1 MKFGDNFILGCCKS
15 WFDITTHVIFCKKKQ
30 VIFAAPQHFNRG
42 ANGKNP
48 FIEKFVALCRE
59 NGIPFL
65 ILESP
70 EYEAPQPHDPDSV
83 RADLIFW
90 LMMLLNKIALKIYGT
105 DNEKKARKSVA
116 KVMNCLTLGK
126 LKVGKYITMAG
137 LFIEMFEDMNPTGT
151 VYDLQHG
158 IIYFGH
164 TGYFNEK
171 GNISSSLAARNCNI
185 LVWGEGYKEQ
195 FENTKEEEIDNKKV
209 HVIGYPIDKIPT
221 FETLSEKRTIVFSLQ
236 FTIDGDEHTH
246 LNFKRM
252 LESVLS
258 TIDFR
263 KYTIKLKH
271 HPRFNNIVDFEDIRK
286 KYPNIIFTNDSLEVL
301 AKECL
306 LHITWFSTTCLEYA
320 SYGIP
325 TFILSDA
332 QLPLG
337 HEIYYSHF
345 KYPVFKGSSLAKVL
359 EILNNPQKAQEVS
372 TLVREWYLKLYS
384 PFDYKNAKSVLG
396 IDEKKD

>member
-1 MKFGDNFILGCCKS
+1 MILFNSNFILGCCKS

-42 ANGKNP
+42 TNSKNQ
-48 FIEKFVALCRE
+48 FLEKLVNLCKS
-59 NGIPFL
+59 NNVPFL

-126 LKVGKYITMAG
+126 LKVDKYITMAG

-158 IIYFGH
+158 IIYAGH
-164 TGYFNEK
+164 PGYFNAYGGIAK
-171 GNISSSLAARNCNI
+171 SLSASNCKV
-185 LVWGEGYKEQ
+185 LLWGKGYKELFLQ
-195 FENTKEEEIDNKKV
+195 TPKIDKNKTLE
-209 HVIGYPIDKIPT
+209 IGYPIEQKELPKKNT
-221 FETLSEKRTIVFSLQ
+221 ERNTILFSLQ
-236 FTIDGDEHTH
+236 FTADIDYKALAYLKG
-246 LNFKRM
+246 M
-252 LESVLS
+252 LDKALS
-258 TIDFR
+258 SIDFS

-271 HPRFNNIVDFEDIRK
+271 HPRYNDIIDLSDLYE
-286 KYPNIIFTNDSLEVL
+286 KYPDAIITTEKFESLID
-301 AKECL
+301 ECL
-306 LHITWFSTTCLEYA
+306 LNLTWYSTTCFEFA
-320 SYGIP
+320 AFGVP
-325 TFILSDA
+325 TFILSDS
-332 QLPLG
+332 QFG
-337 HEIYYSHF
+337 KGEEIYYSQF
-345 KYPVFKGSSLAKVL
+345 KYPVFKGLSLQKVL
-359 EILNNPQKAQEVS
+359 ESLNNPQKAQEVS
-372 TLVREWYLKLYS
+372 ALVREWYLKLYS